1 MWRDPATPS
10 DAVYHA
16 KAPAKLDANGRWG
29 LHRSDIFWGVEEEV
43 EYSKDSKNIPKLE
56 AAVDIPA

>member
-1 MWRDPATPS
+1 
-10 DAVYHA
+10 
-16 KAPAKLDANGRWG
+16 LDANGRWG